1 MATDDPSAL
10 PPPAGKP
17 TFLRQC
23 WNYFWRATWLK
34 CPVCG
39 TQPMFPS
46 LGRTRGLMDWFTP
59 LDGCTRCGYP
69 YEREPGYFL
78 MAIWAIGYIVA
89 AIAGVLVFVYLQVW
103 HTDMATWKII
113 ALSAGTA
120 VVVNVVFARHSKA
133 YFLAIDHLADPY
145 IPPSKTDGSEPDDEG
160 GGGDGGQRRPSVPAA
175 PGPVNAVEGASLDPA
190 GQPGSGIEREREA
203 GERKAAG
210 ETARVG

>member
-1 MATDDPSAL
+1 MATHDPSAA
-10 PPPAGKP
+10 AGKP

-59 LDGCTRCGYP
+59 LDGCPRCGYP

-103 HTDMATWKII
+103 HTAMATWLII
-113 ALSAGTA
+113 VLSAGTA
-120 VVVNVVFARHSKA
+120 FLVNVLFARHAKA

-145 IPPSKTDGSEPDDEG
+145 LPPSQTDGSEPDDEG
-160 GGGDGGQRRPSVPAA
+160 GDGGSRGPSAPET
-175 PGPVNAVEGASLDPA
+175 PGPINEAEGGTPDPA
-190 GQPGSGIEREREA
+190 GQPGSGIERER
-203 GERKAAG
+203 AAG
-210 ETARVG
+210 QRKEVEAERQATGVRE

>member
-1 MATDDPSAL
+1 MATGDPSSA
-10 PPPAGKP
+10 KP

-39 TQPMFPS
+39 TRPMFPPLS
-46 LGRTRGLMDWFTP
+46 RTRSLNDWLTP
-59 LDGCTRCGYP
+59 LDGCPRCGYP

-78 MAIWAIGYIVA
+78 MSIWAVGYIVA
-89 AIAGVLVFVYLQVW
+89 AAGGVAVFIYLQVW
-103 HTDMATWKII
+103 HTDMDTWKII

-120 VVVNVVFARHSKA
+120 VVVNVIFARHSKA

-145 IPPSKTDGSEPDDEG
+145 IPPSKTDGSEPDDDDG
-160 GGGDGGQRRPSVPAA
+160 NGDGGQRLSPTPAA
-175 PGPVNAVEGASLDPA
+175 PGPVSEAPDGSPDPA

-203 GERKAAG
+203 SRQKEK
-210 ETARVG
+210 ETVEVG

>member
-1 MATDDPSAL
+1 MADEPISTTTA
-10 PPPAGKP
+10 KP

-39 TQPMFPS
+39 TQPMFPP
-46 LGRTRGLMDWFTP
+46 LGRTRSMSDWLTP
-59 LDGCTRCGYP
+59 LDGCPRCGYP

-78 MAIWAIGYIVA
+78 MSIWAVGYIVA
-89 AIAGVLVFVYLQVW
+89 AAAGVAVFIYLQVW

-113 ALSAGTA
+113 VLSALAA
-120 VVVNVVFARHSKA
+120 VVVNIIFARHAKA

-145 IPPSKTDGSEPDDEG
+145 IPPSQTDGSEPDGDEG
-160 GGGDGGQRRPSVPAA
+160 GDDGG
-175 PGPVNAVEGASLDPA
+175 GPPVGTPDPA

-203 GERKAAG
+203 GERRTEEIG
-210 ETARVG
+210 VR

>member
-1 MATDDPSAL
+1 MATHDQ
-10 PPPAGKP
+10 PAPATAP

-39 TQPMFPS
+39 TRPMFPP
-46 LGRTRGLMDWFTP
+46 LGRTRSLNDWLTP
-59 LDGCTRCGYP
+59 LDGCPHCGYP

-89 AIAGVLVFVYLQVW
+89 AVAGVVVFGYLQFW
-103 HTDMATWKII
+103 HTAMATWKII

-120 VVVNVVFARHSKA
+120 VIVNVLFARHAKA

-145 IPPSKTDGSEPDDEG
+145 IPPSQTDGSEPDDD
-160 GGGDGGQRRPSVPAA
+160 GGGDGGRRISPAPA
-175 PGPVNAVEGASLDPA
+175 TPGPVSEAPGGSPDPA
-190 GQPGSGIEREREA
+190 GQPGSGIAREREA
-203 GERKAAG
+203 GRERQEAG
-210 ETARVG
+210 V